1 MSTSMLKRCLKAR
14 AREISRSLP
23 IAWLVGMV
31 IALVI
36 TGTVAVASGGQMTPR
51 MQDGTPVASPRAS
64 PAASPMAHDL
74 GPSTQ
79 IIVGEITVEIRDNA
93 IVPRHFESALG
104 RDITIT
110 AVNTGSEPHN
120 FTVEEF
126 DIDIDLEPGET
137 ETVELEDPPLGTF
150 RYYSDL
156 HGDEGLE
163 GTFTV
168 FI

>member
-1 MSTSMLKRCLKAR
+1 
-14 AREISRSLP
+14 
-23 IAWLVGMV
+23 MV

-36 TGTVAVASGGQMTPR
+36 TGTVAIASGGQMTPKL
-51 MQDGTPVASPRAS
+51 QDGTPVASPEAS
-64 PAASPMAHDL
+64 PAASPVAQDL

-79 IIVGEITVEIRDNA
+79 IIVGDITVEIRDNA
-93 IVPRHFESALG
+93 IVPRHFESAVG
-104 RDITIT
+104 RDISIT
-110 AVNTGSEPHN
+110 VVNTGSEPHN

-126 DIDIDLEPGET
+126 DIDIDLAPGET
-137 ETVELEDPPLGTF
+137 ATVTIDQPQLGTY

-156 HGDEGLE
+156 SGDEGLE

>member
-1 MSTSMLKRCLKAR
+1 
-14 AREISRSLP
+14 
-23 IAWLVGMV
+23 MV

-36 TGTVAVASGGQMTPR
+36 TGTVAITSAGQMTPN
-51 MQDGTPVASPRAS
+51 MQDGTPVASPAAS
-64 PAASPMAHDL
+64 PAASPVARTE
-74 GPSTQ
+74 GPATLF
-79 IIVGEITVEIRDNA
+79 ITGEVTVEVNDEEFL
-93 IVPRHFESALG
+93 PQHFESALG
-104 RDITIT
+104 RDIAIT
-110 AVNTGSEPHN
+110 VVNTGTEPHN

-137 ETVELEDPPLGTF
+137 ETIELDDPPLGTF

-156 HGDEGLE
+156 PGDEGLE